1 MEDMDVSLPSE
12 SYQDLSFL
20 ASGDSGLITT
30 LLLLMVDNETPE
42 IDWMRSANKSG
53 DKCYLN
59 KLFNHSKTKITLKVS
74 NFERLDCNHR
84 RLISHV

>member
-30 LLLLMVDNETPE
+30 LLPLMVDNETPE
-42 IDWMRSANKSG
+42 R
-53 DKCYLN
+53 
-59 KLFNHSKTKITLKVS
+59 
-74 NFERLDCNHR
+74 ERLHE
-84 RLISHV
+84 ISKQV